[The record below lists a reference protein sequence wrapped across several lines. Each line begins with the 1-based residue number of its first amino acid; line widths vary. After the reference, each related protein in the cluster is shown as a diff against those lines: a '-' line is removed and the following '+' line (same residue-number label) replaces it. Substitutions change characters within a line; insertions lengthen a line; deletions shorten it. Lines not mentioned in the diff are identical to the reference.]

1 MSSCPVQVLES
12 KRALLHQPVSLD
24 RFVPFPAASRNPM
37 ALLADDDP
45 DMLLLARMALDPYQI
60 TVHAAANGGLAL
72 AYLRARKYSLVLLDL
87 GLPDMNGLEV
97 LNALRHGSAENEVP
111 VLIITGDRSTE
122 AMARSFNAGAQ
133 EFVMKPFN
141 LRELGLRASRL
152 IDPRCRG

>member
-1 MSSCPVQVLES
+1 
-12 KRALLHQPVSLD
+12 
-24 RFVPFPAASRNPM
+24 
-37 ALLADDDP
+37 
-45 DMLLLARMALDPYQI
+45 
-60 TVHAAANGGLAL
+60 
-72 AYLRARKYSLVLLDL
+72 VLLDL

>member
-1 MSSCPVQVLES
+1 MSSCPMQVLES
-12 KRALLHQPVSLD
+12 KRASLHVPTPLD
-24 RFVPFPAASRNPM
+24 RSIPFPAASRYPT

-72 AYLRARKYSLVLLDL
+72 AYLRARKYALVLLDL

-97 LNALRHGSAENEVP
+97 LNALRHERVENDIP
-111 VLIITGDRSTE
+111 VLILTGDGSTE

-152 IDPRCRG
+152 IDPRHRG